1 MKKNILYSI
10 VFLFSINQYSQS
22 KEECF
27 ANLSI
32 FAEYAKVKNYKAAYQ
47 PWLDLK
53 NQCPDLNSAI
63 YVLGERMLKSF
74 IKSADSSTKI
84 KYQNDLVDLYDEWL
98 KYFPKSK
105 RGVSEIGKILA
116 IKAQTLSDYKLASES
131 EIIKIYDEAFLTDS
145 ESFKSPKSLYNY
157 FKIYF
162 NLYKS
167 GDQNVTLEKVF
178 DKYEELTEKFEFE
191 MSSYTSKL
199 DALIQKEENSDP
211 LSAKEIRNKK
221 VYEVNMVACD
231 TYLSNLNAIIA
242 QESTCENLIP
252 LYRKNFNNYKSDA
265 TWLNR
270 AASRMDSKDCSD
282 DPLFVELVEALHAL
296 NPSANSAYY
305 LGLLNDKNGETK
317 LAIEYYNES
326 IKLETDNLKKA
337 KTLYK
342 IALKFKKSGQ
352 FSNSRKYAN
361 NALKYQP
368 SLGKAYLL
376 IANLYASSAN
386 NCGNSQFEKRSIY
399 WLALKEAKKA
409 ASVDASVRKLAN
421 KTAASYEGRAPSKTD
436 IFSEAMGGK
445 TISFNCWIGKSVTVP
460 SLN

>member
-1 MKKNILYSI
+1 MRKI
-10 VFLFSINQYSQS
+10 VFVLIVLFFSNIQFSQS

-47 PWLDLK
+47 PWLELRK
-53 NQCPDLNSAI
+53 QCPDLNSAI

-74 IKSADSSTKI
+74 IKSSDDTAKLQFQ
-84 KYQNDLVDLYDEWL
+84 KDLVNLYDEWL
-98 KYFPKSK
+98 QYFPKSK
-105 RGVSEIGKILA
+105 RGVSEVGKILA
-116 IKAQTLSDYKLASES
+116 IKAQTMLDYKLASDS
-131 EIIKIYDEAFLTDS
+131 EIVQIYDDAFKKDPK
-145 ESFKSPKSLYNY
+145 SFKSPKGLYNY
-157 FKIYF
+157 FKLYF
-162 NLYKS
+162 KMYKS
-167 GDQNVTLEKVF
+167 DDQDVSLEEVF
-178 DKYEELTEKFEFE
+178 DKYEELTEKFEYE
-191 MSSYTSKL
+191 MGAYTAKL
-199 DALIQKEENSDP
+199 DLILKKEENSTP
-211 LSAKEIRNKK
+211 LSSREIRNKK
-221 VYEVNMVACD
+221 VYEVNMVACN
-231 TYLSNLNAIIA
+231 TYLNNLNAIIA
-242 QESTCENLIP
+242 KESTCENLIP
-252 LYRKNFNNYKSDA
+252 LYRKNFDSFKSDSV
-265 TWLNR
+265 WLNR

-282 DPLFVELVEALHAL
+282 DPLFVELVEALHEL

-305 LGLLNDKNGETK
+305 LGLLNDKKGDSK

-326 IKLETDNLKKA
+326 IDLETDNLKKA

-352 FSNSRKYAN
+352 FSKSRTYAN
-361 NALKYQP
+361 KALKYQP
-368 SLGKAYLL
+368 SMGKAYLL
-376 IANLYASSAN
+376 IGNLYASSAN
-386 NCGNSQFEKRSIY
+386 NCGTSQFEKRSIY

-445 TISFNCWIGKSVTVP
+445 KISFNCWIGKSVTVP